1 MRIYGV
7 KHKTLQS
14 GMCLWQ
20 DAEGALEE
28 IRSHLEQGET
38 GDVIE
43 VIITEMSEEDYN
55 TLPEFE
61 GY

>member
-7 KHKTLQS
+7 HHKTLQS
-14 GMCLWQ
+14 GICLWQ
-20 DAEGALEE
+20 NMEDALEE
-28 IRSHLEQGET
+28 IKAHLEEGDT

-43 VIITEMSEEDYN
+43 IIITEMTEEDYN
-55 TLPEFE
+55 VLPEFE

>member
-7 KHKTLQS
+7 KYKTLQS
-14 GMCLWQ
+14 GLCLWQ
-20 DAEGALEE
+20 DAEDALEE